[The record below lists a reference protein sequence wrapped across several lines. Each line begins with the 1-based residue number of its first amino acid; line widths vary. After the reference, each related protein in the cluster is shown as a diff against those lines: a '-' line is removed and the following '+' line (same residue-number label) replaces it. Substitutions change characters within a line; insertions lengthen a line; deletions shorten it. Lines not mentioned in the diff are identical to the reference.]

1 MLTSKLN
8 ERLQELEAKLSS
20 FQSLASFTRMLKT
33 ASSADVKEWMAVCEQ
48 VMEKNGASVTKKIS
62 GKTKTKSKR
71 TSNSEGPTE
80 WNVFKTKTWHEMAA
94 QGGVIYEDF
103 MKNVDQDDEKAV
115 EKAKKLFGKAAAG
128 VGAGYQAAM
137 KEASRRKDEMEGRNH
152 DEEVAKKAAKKSPKS
167 KVAAAAAAKE
177 ESESEA
183 EAEEA
188 EEEQEEAEEEEEQSE
203 LAKKMAELDMV
214 LKNVDGTT
222 YIVDKDGG
230 EAYLVEDETFG
241 ERCGAYDAKTGI
253 IDFDA

>member
-1 MLTSKLN
+1 MLTSKLS
-8 ERLQELEAKLSS
+8 ERVQQLEEKLSS
-20 FQSLASFTRMLKT
+20 FQSLASLTRMLKT
-33 ASSADVKEWMAVCEQ
+33 ASPAEVKEWMAVCEE
-48 VMEKNGASVTKKIS
+48 VMEKNGASVVKKTS
-62 GKTKTKSKR
+62 GKTKTKTKSKR

-152 DEEVAKKAAKKSPKS
+152 EEEVAKKAAKKSPKS
-167 KVAAAAAAKE
+167 KAVAAAAAKA
-177 ESESEA
+177 ESEDESEA
-183 EAEEA
+183 EES
-188 EEEQEEAEEEEEQSE
+188 EAEEEEQEQSD
-203 LAKKMAELDMV
+203 LAKKMAEMNMV
-214 LKNVDGTT
+214 LKDVDGTT

-230 EAYLVEDETFG
+230 EAYLLEDGTFG
-241 ERCGAYDAKTGI
+241 DRCGAYNAKTGI

>member
-8 ERLQELEAKLSS
+8 ERLQELEAKMSS

-33 ASSADVKEWMAVCEQ
+33 ASPADVKEWMAVCEQ
-48 VMEKNGASVTKKIS
+48 VMEKNGASVEKKTS
-62 GKTKTKSKR
+62 GKNKTKSKSKR

-80 WNVFKTKTWHEMAA
+80 WNSFKTKTWHEMAA

-167 KVAAAAAAKE
+167 KAAAIAK
-177 ESESEA
+177 
-183 EAEEA
+183 EEA
-188 EEEQEEAEEEEEQSE
+188 EEEQEEAESETEEEQEEEEEQSE

>member
-8 ERLQELEAKLSS
+8 ERLQELEAKMSS

-33 ASSADVKEWMAVCEQ
+33 ASPADVKEWMAVCEQ
-48 VMEKNGASVTKKIS
+48 VMEKNGASVEKKTS

-80 WNVFKTKTWHEMAA
+80 WNAFKTKTWHEMAA

-167 KVAAAAAAKE
+167 KAASIAK
-177 ESESEA
+177 
-183 EAEEA
+183 EEA
-188 EEEQEEAEEEEEQSE
+188 EEEQEEQEEEEEEQSE